1 MAINKVVYNKKT
13 LIDLTEDTVSEET
26 LLAGTTA
33 HAADG
38 EKIEGKF
45 DPSVYLKKT
54 GDASDTTAIFTQAA
68 TRANIATG
76 EKISVILGKIKK
88 YLADL
93 KAVAISGSASD
104 LTSGTLSAD
113 RLPSIPVSK
122 LSGTISS
129 SNLPSYVDDVLEY
142 TTKANFPKE
151 GEKGKIYVDV
161 TTNLT
166 YRWSGTAYVEISPSL
181 ALGTTSATAYRGD
194 YGNTA
199 YQHSQ
204 KTSGN
209 PHKVTKSDVGLGN
222 VDNTADADK
231 SVKYAATAGS
241 APANGGTS
249 SYANYVNVHVISEK
263 TNLNNITTPG
273 FYYSPANAAVA
284 TFTNCPTKQAFCMAV
299 GKHAGVYQEITE
311 YMTGSPKKYIRNY
324 YNNAWG
330 SWYRVYTTADTPPD
344 TKYTTM
350 KGATS
355 SASGAAGLVPA
366 PASSEREFFL
376 RGDGTWA
383 KPETSLK
390 LTSTQ
395 DLNTISGFNIFEWTT
410 SIPKNAPKST
420 LKNCAGV
427 SYGDS
432 LPVQLVASND
442 GSLFWRVNNGKWHQ
456 VASWAV

>member
-1 MAINKVVYNKKT
+1 MAVNKVEYGAEV
-13 LIDLTEDTVSEET
+13 LIDLTGDTVSEKT
-26 LLAGTTA
+26 LIAGTTA
-33 HAADG
+33 HAANG
-38 EKIEGKF
+38 EKITGTF
-45 DPSVYLKKT
+45 DPSVYLEKT
-54 GDASDTTAIFTQAA
+54 GDASNTTVAFSQTS
-68 TRANIATG
+68 TRVNIATG
-76 EKISVILGKIKK
+76 EKLSTIFGKIKK
-88 YLADL
+88 FFADL
-93 KAVAISGSASD
+93 KSVAFTGSASD
-104 LTSGTLSAD
+104 ITTGTLSAD
-113 RLPSIPVSK
+113 RLPALPVEK
-122 LSGTISS
+122 LSGIISS
-129 SNLPSYVDDVLEY
+129 ANLPSYVDDVLEY
-142 TTKANFPKE
+142 ASKANFPAK
-151 GEKGKIYVDV
+151 GEAGKIYVD
-161 TTNLT
+161 TATNLT

-263 TNLNNITTPG
+263 ANLNNITTPG

-284 TFTNCPTKQAFCMAV
+284 TFTNCPTKQAFYMAV

-355 SASGAAGLVPA
+355 GASGAAGLVPA

-395 DLNTISGFNIFEWTT
+395 DLNTISGFSTFEWTT
-410 SIPKNAPKST
+410 SVPKNAPKST

-432 LPVQLVASND
+432 LPVQLVASSD

-456 VASWAV
+456 AASWAV